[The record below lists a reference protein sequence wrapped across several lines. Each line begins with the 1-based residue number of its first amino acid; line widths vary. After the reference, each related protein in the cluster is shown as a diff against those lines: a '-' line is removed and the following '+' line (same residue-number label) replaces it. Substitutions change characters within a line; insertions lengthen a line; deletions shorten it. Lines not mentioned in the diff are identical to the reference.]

1 MVTKVTKKTDG
12 GYYAIKGFAYQID
25 KAILELLDTE
35 KSEAEICIENIQD
48 IDSESFVMQIK
59 YKETQKFSNSKIKEP
74 VIQLID
80 EFLNNKDQSKKYYLY
95 CFFKDRD
102 AINTGSLSLETLNK
116 ILGKK
121 SDRYADKDKNSF
133 LENFKLDFSPSFQEQ
148 FEQVIEKIKKVFGGS
163 NQEESI
169 FYYSQIDYQL
179 KKIILDNPDSQS
191 RKCNKKEIIGIVKN
205 NKEIIFNSS
214 FLQYL
219 GKEAYFKFIASKF
232 QSPIRDQ
239 ENYFLFGH
247 IEESKDLFIQYLLEE
262 LTIEYFN
269 KAVMDIKPPVFIF
282 QDKDK
287 ADTVKKHFIRKQL
300 IFNDGYES
308 IEFSHKAFLREPLR
322 HRKMASNGRASDS
335 LEKISFKARI
345 ISLESIKGVSDF
357 NFMPDRLYLFDCDID
372 TVSPMQSL
380 SKGNTT
386 KIQGLNTLDIKN
398 LFISKKG
405 V

>member
-1 MVTKVTKKTDG
+1 MLTKVTKKPDG

-35 KSEAEICIENIQD
+35 KSEAEIFIENIQD

-80 EFLNNKDQSKKYYLY
+80 EFLNNKNKSKKYYLY

-102 AINTGSLSLETLNK
+102 ATNTGSLSLEELNK

-121 SDRYADKDKNSF
+121 SNQYIDQDKNSF

-148 FEQVIEKIKKVFGGS
+148 FDEVIRKIERLFGSS
-163 NQEESI
+163 NHEESI
-169 FYYSQIDYQL
+169 FYYSQIDYQIT
-179 KKIILDNPDSQS
+179 KIILNNPNPQS
-191 RKCNKKEIIGIVKN
+191 RKCNKKEIIEIVKK

-219 GKEAYFKFIASKF
+219 GKEAYLKFISDKF
-232 QSPIRDQ
+232 QSPIKYQ
-239 ENYFLFGH
+239 ENYFLFGQ
-247 IEESKDLFIQYLLEE
+247 IEDSKDLSIQSLLEE
-262 LTIEYFN
+262 LITGYFK
-269 KAVMDIKPPVFIF
+269 KAQFDIKPLVFIF
-282 QDKDK
+282 QDKEK
-287 ADTVKKHFIRKQL
+287 ANTVKKHFIRKQL
-300 IFNDGYES
+300 FFNDGYES
-308 IEFSHKAFLREPLR
+308 IEFNHKAFLREPLKYPIMVNR
-322 HRKMASNGRASDS
+322 RGSDS
-335 LEKISFKARI
+335 LENISFKARI
-345 ISLESIKGVSDF
+345 ISLESIQDTSDF
-357 NFMPDRLYLFDCDID
+357 NYMPDRVYLFDCDID
-372 TVSPMQSL
+372 KVSPQSL
-380 SKGNTT
+380 SKGNITN
-386 KIQGLNTLDIKN
+386 IQGLNTLDIKN

>member
-12 GYYAIKGFAYQID
+12 GYYAIKGFAYQIH

-35 KSEAEICIENIQD
+35 KSEAEIFIENIQD

-80 EFLNNKDQSKKYYLY
+80 EFLNNKNKSKKYYLY

-102 AINTGSLSLETLNK
+102 ATNTGSLSLEKLNK

-121 SDRYADKDKNSF
+121 SNQYIDQDKNSF

-148 FEQVIEKIKKVFGGS
+148 FDEVIKKIGTLFNSS
-163 NQEESI
+163 NHEESI
-169 FYYSQIDYQL
+169 FYYSQIDYQIT
-179 KKIILDNPDSQS
+179 KIILNNPNPQS
-191 RKCNKKEIIGIVKN
+191 RKCNKKEIIEIVKK

-214 FLQYL
+214 FQQYL
-219 GKEAYFKFIASKF
+219 GKEAYLKFISSKF
-232 QSPIRDQ
+232 QFPIKNQ
-239 ENYFLFGH
+239 ENCFLFGH
-247 IEESKDLFIQYLLEE
+247 IEDSKDLSIQSLLEE
-262 LTIEYFN
+262 LITDYFK
-269 KAVMDIKPPVFIF
+269 KAQWDIKPLVFIF
-282 QDKDK
+282 QDKEK
-287 ADTVKKHFIRKQL
+287 ANTVKKHFIRKQL
-300 IFNDGYES
+300 FLNDGYES
-308 IEFSHKAFLREPLR
+308 IEFNQKAFLREPLK
-322 HRKMASNGRASDS
+322 HRTMLKEKPSDS
-335 LEKISFKARI
+335 LENISFKARI
-345 ISLESIKGVSDF
+345 ISLESIQGTSDF
-357 NFMPDRLYLFDCDID
+357 NYTPDRLYLFDCDID
-372 TVSPMQSL
+372 KVSPQSL

-386 KIQGLNTLDIKN
+386 NIQGLNTLDIKN